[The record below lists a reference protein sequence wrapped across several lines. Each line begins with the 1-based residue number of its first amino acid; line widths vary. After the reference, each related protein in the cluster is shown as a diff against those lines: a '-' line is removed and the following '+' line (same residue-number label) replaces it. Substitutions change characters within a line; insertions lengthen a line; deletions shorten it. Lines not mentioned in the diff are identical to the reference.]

1 MLFLLIFIFLSQLF
15 LLYLNKKI
23 LDSFVLVLDSLFL
36 LRNNVVDNGFWE
48 DFNSEDLCSK

>member
-23 LDSFVLVLDSLFL
+23 LDSLVHVLDSLFL
-36 LRNNVVDNGFWE
+36 LRNNVVDSGFWE